1 MAEGGWKGKS
11 RGGKTGYSIFIY
23 LIRHAGLFPAY
34 FLLVFVAAY
43 FVPASPSSTKDI
55 WNYARKIL
63 KYGRLRSACFVY
75 KSYYSFGQSIID
87 KFAISSGLQ
96 DKYTYEFEGEDVL
109 DEVFSSGKGAIILC
123 AHFGNWAAG
132 EGFFKAHKT
141 RLNFVMFDNEH
152 AEIKEVMEKNNDPDA
167 SFKIIPVNKDSLAH
181 VFLIT
186 EAIDRGELVCF
197 MGDRYVHDTKLLE
210 HDFMGHEAKFPSGPF
225 LLASKLGVPV
235 LFYWSIREYGKRFR
249 FKFTKADTVSSRRGG
264 DMELLNQYAASL
276 EKEVRLHPEQWYN
289 YYDFWNLR

>member
-23 LIRHAGLFPAY
+23 LIRHTGLFPAY
-34 FLLVFVAAY
+34 CLLVFVAAY

-63 KYGRLRSACFVY
+63 KYGRLRSAFFVY

-96 DKYTYEFEGEDVL
+96 DKYAYEFEGEDVL

-132 EGFFKAHKT
+132 EGFFKAQKT

-167 SFKIIPVNKDSLAH
+167 SFKIIPVN
-181 VFLIT
+181 
-186 EAIDRGELVCF
+186 
-197 MGDRYVHDTKLLE
+197 
-210 HDFMGHEAKFPSGPF
+210 
-225 LLASKLGVPV
+225 
-235 LFYWSIREYGKRFR
+235 
-249 FKFTKADTVSSRRGG
+249 
-264 DMELLNQYAASL
+264 
-276 EKEVRLHPEQWYN
+276 
-289 YYDFWNLR
+289 